1 MNGTVILKEENKVK
15 KKKFDKIELLENI
28 SKKNTL
34 LHIYTEKGWVSEVKK
49 IVGKV
54 DLDSRNPFGLTALEI
69 AREKK
74 HIEIIEIIEN
84 QIEINNKLLEAMKKE
99 DLIKM
104 CEMIEKSANINVRN
118 HDGYSPVHL
127 SIFWKNTKA
136 LEKLIEMNVD
146 LNSIDEKGWTPL
158 MIASN
163 YGKIEHVKLLLKHN
177 VKKDVRDNYGWTALE
192 LARDRIFNIGL
203 QIQDE
208 LDVII
213 KKLNE

>member
-49 IVGKV
+49 IIDKV
-54 DLDSRNPFGLTALEI
+54 DLDSRNPFRLTALEI